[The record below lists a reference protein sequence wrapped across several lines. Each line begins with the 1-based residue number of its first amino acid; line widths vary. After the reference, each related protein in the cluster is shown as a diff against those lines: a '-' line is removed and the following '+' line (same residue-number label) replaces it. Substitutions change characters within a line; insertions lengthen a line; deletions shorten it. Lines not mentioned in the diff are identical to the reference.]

1 MSSSEF
7 WAEATLKPCRWLYS
21 QCAIAPP
28 IYDRPAHFLQSMQG
42 KLCTIIMPASPRV
55 RTPSTAPPLTAHTE
69 FRKWFTI
76 MTIHFEWIRD
86 EDDQQLRAYW
96 LPTTRGTISSGGST
110 NNKLGHPFTSA
121 HRWIKFHRH
130 KRRKRSMAFRTTCG
144 CLYWWWSVME
154 QGEKTWAL
162 RIVFRWHWH
171 NTIPTTSPGYCVSH
185 WRRSKVKRKTK
196 RAAVGSS
203 SSIVHIIG
211 RTQKKSWK
219 TERKKI
225 LRKDS
230 PSSCMAHHGSF
241 CFFLLSLS
249 LLEHSLVPSFHRL

>member
-1 MSSSEF
+1 MYDYYACVAPRAHAIDSAAINCAHWIQKMIHDNDDPFRMDSGWGRSATARILIIYHTRYYKQRRQHQQQIRSSIHIC
-7 WAEATLKPCRWLYS
+7 T
-21 QCAIAPP
+21 PP
-28 IYDRPAHFLQSMQG
+28 A
-42 KLCTIIMPASPRV
+42 
-55 RTPSTAPPLTAHTE
+55 
-69 FRKWFTI
+69 
-76 MTIHFEWIRD
+76 
-86 EDDQQLRAYW
+86 
-96 LPTTRGTISSGGST
+96 
-110 NNKLGHPFTSA
+110 
-121 HRWIKFHRH
+121 RWIKFHRH

-196 RAAVGSS
+196 RAAVDSS